1 MPYLPILIFAGLYL
15 VATVLW
21 SLPQLVGV
29 AYLVT
34 SLSCFLMYALDK
46 SAARSGR
53 WRTPETTLLLL
64 GAVGGW
70 PGAVLAQQW
79 LRHKSSKR
87 AFRWKFHVT
96 VILNIVVFSLLAWR
110 FGQAHSL

>member
-1 MPYLPILIFAGLYL
+1 MPYLPLLAFALLYL
-15 VATVLW
+15 LASLAW
-21 SLPQLVGV
+21 SLPQLVGA
-29 AYLVT
+29 AYLIT

-46 SAARSGR
+46 SAARAGR

-64 GAVGGW
+64 GLVGGW

-87 AFRWKFHVT
+87 AFRWKFHTT
-96 VILNIVVFSLLAWR
+96 VIVNIVVFSLLSWR
-110 FGQAHSL
+110 FGQGQAA